1 MTLFTNI
8 IKVLFQDKYKSLVE
22 DLKKAR
28 NTESHRGDK
37 SLSDSD
43 FNQVWNDTE
52 KMLVSH
58 GFESKLVDEVKECDL
73 FSHQKFRDIF
83 LLIFS
88 GKKSL
93 FLFRLTYFLELD
105 PFFVLVPQFPLLR
118 YSIAS
123 AENKYVA
130 FDKICVWKLNYLLLM
145 YHIKWKLYHYSGK
158 KDIFWLAWCQR
169 IIVKA
174 RTFIKNMIS
183 LKYDYSTHE
192 YIRLLLPLWYCQ
204 QNEVP

>member
-1 MTLFTNI
+1 
-8 IKVLFQDKYKSLVE
+8 
-22 DLKKAR
+22 
-28 NTESHRGDK
+28 
-37 SLSDSD
+37 
-43 FNQVWNDTE
+43 
-52 KMLVSH
+52 MLVSH

-130 FDKICVWKLNYLLLM
+130 FDKICVWKLNCLLLM

-158 KDIFWLAWCQR
+158 KDIFWLAWRQR
-169 IIVKA
+169 IIVKT